1 MGLYRYQ
8 SGKIPDTDP
17 FYVTIK
23 KIDSKSGYKR
33 GERIAAMKNDG
44 TSYDEMYREN
54 RDMVYDYAFRMLNY
68 NAAEAE
74 DLTQEVFWVAFL
86 KWDILKDHP
95 NIPGFLMKSAKN
107 KIMQWQRDQR
117 MVYIE
122 NAEVFDV
129 LSGGRGEKTF
139 YSMVDLCSTMEKIVS
154 RENMNMLLYYYGYGC
169 TAPELAKRFGITECC
184 FRVRVARLRDKVRAC
199 LEQ

>member
-1 MGLYRYQ
+1 MRNNG
-8 SGKIPDTDP
+8 
-17 FYVTIK
+17 V
-23 KIDSKSGYKR
+23 
-33 GERIAAMKNDG
+33 
-44 TSYDEMYREN
+44 SYDEMYREN
-54 RDMVYDYAFRMLNY
+54 RDMVYDYAFRMLRY

-86 KWDILKDHP
+86 KWDTLREHP

-117 MVYIE
+117 MIYIE
-122 NAEVFDV
+122 DSEVLDV
-129 LSGGRGEKTF
+129 LSDQPEEKNF
-139 YSMVDLCSTMEKIVS
+139 SEMIDLRSAMEQEVS

-184 FRVRVARLRDKVRAC
+184 FRGRVARLRDRVRAC